1 MNNLFPPHKDIHETY
16 DLKGS
21 TVGRLYPEE
30 KAAQNP
36 RAVLKDLNWIDRHK
50 SLELGPEKRAY
61 LTEQLRRDSEFLKSI
76 HVMDYSLLVGIHN
89 LQRGNGDNVRRNT
102 LKVFNV
108 SVQSTFL
115 RVKIMNT
122 NNSPLQPP
130 TVPAIRRKPTS
141 VKGQSPEAIAM
152 RKAIRESNPRR
163 MDTDTIDLPEVD
175 TGDRQQFVFYQDEG
189 GYQATDES
197 NRPMDKIYY
206 LGVIDILTPYN
217 TLKRAEHVWKGLS
230 ADRVSNLLFIMYE
243 MGVTNSYCDE

>member
-1 MNNLFPPHKDIHETY
+1 MNN
-16 DLKGS
+16 
-21 TVGRLYPEE
+21 
-30 KAAQNP
+30 
-36 RAVLKDLNWIDRHK
+36 
-50 SLELGPEKRAY
+50 
-61 LTEQLRRDSEFLKSI
+61 
-76 HVMDYSLLVGIHN
+76 
-89 LQRGNGDNVRRNT
+89 
-102 LKVFNV
+102 
-108 SVQSTFL
+108 
-115 RVKIMNT
+115 

-230 ADRVSNLLFIMYE
+230 ADRVSNLLLTIFE
-243 MGVTNSYCDE
+243 M